1 MSPPR
6 KRRRDGGDHDSRASK
21 KQADGRASSAASAV
35 AQLSCARIRQYV
47 RESRP
52 KEEQPQI
59 SAGNDAHVVITKQQE
74 SGERVQAI
82 ATASIPQLARQ
93 APPSSIPKDPIDPD
107 NEFRAALAAARR
119 AIVRRR
125 REEARRERDKVVQT
139 VYFNDPNMT
148 LENLLKA
155 QALIGSC

>member
-1 MSPPR
+1 MQA
-6 KRRRDGGDHDSRASK
+6 SRLN
-21 KQADGRASSAASAV
+21 GEIEFISSGVSVLCNGAHGV
-35 AQLSCARIRQYV
+35 AKN
-47 RESRP
+47 E
-52 KEEQPQI
+52 
-59 SAGNDAHVVITKQQE
+59 KQQE
-74 SGERVQAI
+74 SGERAQAI
-82 ATASIPQLARQ
+82 ATASIPRQ
-93 APPSSIPKDPIDPD
+93 ARPAPPSIPKDPIDPD
-107 NEFRAALAAARR
+107 NEFRAARAAARR